1 MAHRWTAT
9 MTTRAMTT
17 GRSTTRA
24 DSPMSCSLLCAE
36 WNKDE
41 KDKHELVSVKGEQPP
56 LGTSSKDAL

>member
-1 MAHRWTAT
+1 